1 MLSAPFASSADSSDR
16 RRLPIPVGMDSAP
29 VAQPVAQRGMPRLI
43 GAIVAALAFFDG
55 VFLGAPIAV
64 LAASFRPSLV
74 YIVATIAV
82 IVLVIACCS
91 WVDRRWAEW
100 VSGNG
105 TRFEAKVGAMR
116 ASRLLRH
123 PVTWVERGSDRWYA
137 FAAAVG
143 NPILVAALA
152 HFLTGR
158 PVGHRRILLGAVAYA
173 IPYVAMWTLV
183 GLLFGDAVRAA

>member
-1 MLSAPFASSADSSDR
+1 MASAPSTQQVR
-16 RRLPIPVGMDSAP
+16 KGVTG
-29 VAQPVAQRGMPRLI
+29 LI
-43 GAIVAALAFFDG
+43 GAVVAAFAFFDG

-74 YIVATIAV
+74 YVVATIGV
-82 IVLVIACCS
+82 IFVVVACCS
-91 WVDRRWAEW
+91 WVDRRWEEW

-105 TRFEAKVGAMR
+105 GRFETRLATMR

-123 PVTWVERGSDRWYA
+123 PVAWVERGSDRGYA
-137 FAAAVG
+137 LAAAVC

-152 HFLTGR
+152 RFLAGR
-158 PVGHRRILLGAVAYA
+158 PVGHRRIVLGAVAYA

-183 GLLFGDAVRAA
+183 GFVLGDAVRAY

>member
-1 MLSAPFASSADSSDR
+1 MASAPSTQQVR
-16 RRLPIPVGMDSAP
+16 KGGVTG
-29 VAQPVAQRGMPRLI
+29 LI
-43 GAIVAALAFFDG
+43 GAVVAAFAFFDG

-74 YIVATIAV
+74 YVVATTVV
-82 IVLVIACCS
+82 IFIVIACCS
-91 WVDRRWAEW
+91 WIDRRWEDW

-105 TRFEAKVGAMR
+105 KRVEGRLAAMR

-123 PVTWVERGSDRWYA
+123 PVAWVERGSDRWYA

-152 HFLTGR
+152 RFLSAR

-173 IPYVAMWTLV
+173 VPYVAMWSLV
-183 GLLFGDAVRAA
+183 GFALGDAVRP